1 MGSLKSSLYS
11 GIAYTAIAKY
21 TGLVIGIVVS
31 MILARLI
38 SPEDFGIIAIATV
51 FISFFAEL
59 TTVGISPAIIQ
70 NKTITEEEIK
80 RINSIT
86 FYCALILS
94 CIYLLSL
101 PILLSFYDNN
111 AVLKK
116 VLLLLVINV
125 FFSVASIVPNAL
137 ILKNKLFKF
146 IAIRTLIIQVIL
158 GVVSV
163 TCALCG
169 MGIYALVISP
179 IGSSIILFA
188 VNFSKMPVG
197 FLKPSK
203 KALDKIFSFSVF
215 QSLFNFVIIIY
226 RSIDK
231 MVIGKT
237 IGLDALGYY
246 EKSYRLMLLPLDNV
260 SSVISPVLHPI
271 LSEYQ
276 NNDEVIWNSYIKI
289 IRSLAEFAFILSF
302 ALFFLAEPI
311 IMLMYGPN
319 WQPAVPVF
327 KVLALSAGIQIIQ
340 SPVGPVLQSINKVKG
355 LFYGSLCMLL
365 FIVLALSVSLIV
377 KDIYYVAIAMV
388 IAFYLGFFVYQFFA
402 AHFFNKRFFDIIR
415 AIIPF
420 FAFSIPFFV
429 ICYTISLFIV
439 IKSVWLSLLVY
450 SLITIIYV
458 ITLILCG
465 KMPNTKELLLSLWF
479 KMKQRHLSKI

>member
-11 GIAYTAIAKY
+11 GIAYTALAKY
-21 TGLVIGIVVS
+21 AGLVIGIIVS

-70 NKTITEEEIK
+70 NKTITKGEIK

-86 FYCALILS
+86 FYCASFLS
-94 CIYLLSL
+94 GIYLISL
-101 PILLSFYDNN
+101 PIVLSLYDNN
-111 AVLKK
+111 AVLKR

-158 GVVSV
+158 GVISV
-163 TCALCG
+163 ICALCG
-169 MGIYALVISP
+169 MGVYALVINP
-179 IGSSIILFA
+179 IGSSVILFM

-203 KALDKIFSFSVF
+203 TALNKIFSFSVF
-215 QSLFNFVIIIY
+215 QSLFNFIIIIY

-231 MVIGKT
+231 MVIGKAV
-237 IGLDALGYY
+237 GLDALGYY

-276 NNDEVIWNSYIKI
+276 NNNEVIWDSYLKI
-289 IRSLAEFAFILSF
+289 IRTLAEFAFILSF

-311 IMLMYGPN
+311 ILIMYGSN

-355 LFYGSLCMLL
+355 LFYGSLYMLL
-365 FIVLALSVSLIV
+365 FIVLALSVSLLV
-377 KDIYYVAIAMV
+377 KDICYIAIAMV

-402 AHFFNKRFFDIIR
+402 AHYFNKSSLDIIKT
-415 AIIPF
+415 IFPF
-420 FAFSIPFFV
+420 FGYSIPYFV
-429 ICYTISLFIV
+429 ICYLFSLCIE
-439 IKSVWLSLLVY
+439 IKSVWLSLLMY
-450 SLITIIYV
+450 SLITVFYV
-458 ITLILCG
+458 FILILLG
-465 KMPNTKELLLSLWF
+465 KMPNTKELLLSLWI
-479 KMKQRHLSKI
+479 KMKQRNKK